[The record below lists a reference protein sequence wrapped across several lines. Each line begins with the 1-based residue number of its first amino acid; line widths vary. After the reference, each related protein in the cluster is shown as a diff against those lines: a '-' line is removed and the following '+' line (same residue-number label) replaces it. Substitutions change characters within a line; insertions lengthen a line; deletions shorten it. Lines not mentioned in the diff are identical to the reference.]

1 MQPVRL
7 HSVLRWLVVC
17 AVVLSGLIVRPPS
30 AAADPTVATRIA
42 DRSFPGVHMIIDV
55 WEMTATIPVLT
66 LDKEASDALEQQL
79 RNQVANGTL
88 PETKE
93 AITQAIID
101 AIEADPGTYYVGTG
115 ETRSTRAQISAL
127 GTGWTVTPDGY
138 VVTAA
143 HVVDKSEEE
152 LIEGVGQ
159 NALEKFLKSDME
171 VFAEG
176 DQWTEEQVLQIGRSL
191 HKVYAATMKLSDVK
205 HLVKVRLEEPGDSGK
220 VGREV
225 EAKVVDKGAGFPG
238 PDWALLKVEG
248 EENLP
253 TIPLG
258 DEKQMVTGADLFIVG
273 YPGSPTFFPG
283 ATVDSVNTPTI
294 TSGGVTGVKAAETE
308 GEKVPVFQTQAP
320 ATGGNSGGPAFNSE
334 GEAIGILVAGS
345 KDPETGAALDGQA
358 WVIQGSVV
366 KEALARNGVTPTES
380 DTTRL
385 YNEGLEAFYV
395 EHFSAAKKKF
405 DEVRKLY
412 PGHPYAQ
419 DFIVKSQEAIDAGR
433 DKTPPPA
440 EETAAPEQDRAN
452 AGREDLLWVWIA
464 LGVGS
469 VALVAAII
477 ALVVSSRR
485 RRRAIM
491 MAPGPYQP
499 QPWRQPYGPGGQPPQ
514 GPGGPQPPRW

>member
-55 WEMTATIPVLT
+55 WRMTATIPVLT
-66 LDKEASDALEQQL
+66 LNEEATAALEQQL
-79 RNQVANGTL
+79 KRQVESGTL
-88 PETKE
+88 PATEE
-93 AITQAIID
+93 AVTQAIID

-115 ETRSTRAQISAL
+115 ETRSTRAEISAV
-127 GTGWTVTPDGY
+127 GTGWTVTPDGH

-159 NALEKFLKSDME
+159 NALEQFLKSDME
-171 VFAEG
+171 VFASG
-176 DQWTEEQVLQIGRSL
+176 DRWTDGQLLQIGRSL
-191 HKVYAATMKLSDVK
+191 QKVYAATMKLSNVQ
-205 HLVKVRLEEPGDSGK
+205 HVVKVRLEEPGDEGK

-225 EAKVVDKGAGFPG
+225 EATIVDMGAAFPG

-253 TIPLG
+253 TIPMG

-273 YPGSPTFFPG
+273 FPMSPTFLPG

-294 TSGGVTGVKAAETE
+294 TSGSVTAVKATESE

-320 ATGGNSGGPAFNSE
+320 SAGGNSGGPAFNTE

-345 KDPETGAALDGQA
+345 KDPETGANLDGQG
-358 WVIQGSVV
+358 WVIQTSVV

-440 EETAAPEQDRAN
+440 EETAAPEQGQGN

-499 QPWRQPYGPGGQPPQ
+499 QPWRQPHGPGGQPPH